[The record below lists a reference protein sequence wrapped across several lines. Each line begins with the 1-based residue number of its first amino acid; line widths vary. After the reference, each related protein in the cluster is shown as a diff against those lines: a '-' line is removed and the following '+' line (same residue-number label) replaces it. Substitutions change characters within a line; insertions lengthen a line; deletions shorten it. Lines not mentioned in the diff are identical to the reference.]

1 MYMVTAEEM
10 RGLDRY
16 TIDTLGIPALTL
28 MENAGRAVADEVLKL
43 CAERS
48 GKSNSGGFSVGTAD
62 LTRGIDRAEVLG
74 SQWTEEVTHTGPGIY
89 RDMAV
94 LYGQRR
100 GVKDDMAY
108 GNENTGIS
116 S

>member
-10 RGLDRY
+10 RQLDRY
-16 TIDTLGIPALTL
+16 TIDRLGIPALTL

-48 GKSNSGGFSVGTAD
+48 GKSNGGFSVGIAD
-62 LTRGIDRAEVLG
+62 LARGIERAEVLG
-74 SQWTEEVTHTGPGIY
+74 SQWAEEVTHTGPGIY
-89 RDMAV
+89 LDMAV
-94 LYGQRR
+94 LYGQSR
-100 GVKDDMAY
+100 GVKDDMTY

>member
-10 RGLDRY
+10 RELDRY
-16 TIDTLGIPALTL
+16 TIDKLGIPVLTL

-43 CAERS
+43 S
-48 GKSNSGGFSVGTAD
+48 
-62 LTRGIDRAEVLG
+62 
-74 SQWTEEVTHTGPGIY
+74 HTGRGIY

-100 GVKDDMAY
+100 GVKDDMTY